1 MKSVRYV
8 ARSGFGLF
16 KKPRKLAIGRILDV
30 KITMILKFFKAIWAV
45 FDVIMFVLAAISAN
59 LTTFYQ
65 QHIAFGISMTIT
77 FILAGLIS
85 ELISGKGKE

>member
-1 MKSVRYV
+1 MVTS
-8 ARSGFGLF
+8 
-16 KKPRKLAIGRILDV
+16 
-30 KITMILKFFKAIWAV
+30 V

-65 QHIAFGISMTIT
+65 QHIAFGISMTVT

-85 ELISGKGKE
+85 ELISGRGKE

>member
-1 MKSVRYV
+1 
-8 ARSGFGLF
+8 
-16 KKPRKLAIGRILDV
+16 
-30 KITMILKFFKAIWAV
+30 MILKFFKAIWAV

-59 LTTFYQ
+59 LTTYFQ

-85 ELISGKGKE
+85 

>member
-1 MKSVRYV
+1 MVE
-8 ARSGFGLF
+8 
-16 KKPRKLAIGRILDV
+16 KPRKWHVRRLLEV
-30 KITMILKFFKAIWAV
+30 KITMILKFFKAIWSV

-65 QHIAFGISMTIT
+65 QHVAFGISMTLT

-85 ELISGKGKE
+85 ELISGKGEK

>member
-1 MKSVRYV
+1 
-8 ARSGFGLF
+8 
-16 KKPRKLAIGRILDV
+16 
-30 KITMILKFFKAIWAV
+30 MILKFFKAIWAV
-45 FDVIMFVLAAISAN
+45 FDVIMFVLASISSN
-59 LTTFYQ
+59 LATFYQ

>member
-1 MKSVRYV
+1 
-8 ARSGFGLF
+8 
-16 KKPRKLAIGRILDV
+16 
-30 KITMILKFFKAIWAV
+30 MILKFFKAIWAV

-59 LTTFYQ
+59 LTTFCQ

-85 ELISGKGKE
+85 ELISGKEKK